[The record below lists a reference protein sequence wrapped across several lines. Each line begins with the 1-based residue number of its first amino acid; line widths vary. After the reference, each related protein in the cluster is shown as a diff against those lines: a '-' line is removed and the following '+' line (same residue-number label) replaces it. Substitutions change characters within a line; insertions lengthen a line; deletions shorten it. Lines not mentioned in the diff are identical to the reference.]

1 METMKL
7 IAQTVKGFEYLHSKE
22 LAFFA
27 PNASADKICKVMND
41 VRFRLKNENEIY
53 HVYEYDIMQDDYVMH
68 RLSIYKGIVKLRTL

>member
-1 METMKL
+1 MKL
-7 IAQTVKGFEYLHSKE
+7 IAQTIKGSEFLHSKE
-22 LAFFA
+22 LAFFV

-53 HVYEYDIMQDDYVMH
+53 HVYEYDIMQDAYVMH